1 LVEYPLIHLLQRLER
16 PVLLN
21 HLEIRELNHHCKAN
35 RSSLLHKAL
44 GVSQSSHLYKTME
57 VNQFNSRTRIKR
69 CPIGYIWGP
78 GVRFIWDA
86 T

>member
-1 LVEYPLIHLLQRLER
+1 LVEYPLIRLLQRLER

-35 RSSLLHKAL
+35 QSSLLHKAL

-57 VNQFNSRTRIKR
+57 VNQFNS
-69 CPIGYIWGP
+69 
-78 GVRFIWDA
+78 
-86 T
+86 